1 MVYLIILISLC
12 RKICYITARFL
23 FEILLIACTRETPPF
38 PTRDVPIVKKPFLL
52 SEREDLHYRD
62 KILLEKLLPTD

>member
-1 MVYLIILISLC
+1 MLHYDKVSIRNFVDCI
-12 RKICYITARFL
+12 
-23 FEILLIACTRETPPF
+23 TRETPPF
-38 PTRDVPIVKKPFLL
+38 PIRDVPIVKKPFLL